1 MAITANNTTTAD
13 IVLTLARLLEEHK
26 AEHTMILYV
35 GEVCSWTDY
44 FLISTVR
51 SSKHLASLS
60 RELNIHLNNLGISS
74 FNNSRSSLD
83 SGWVLLDFGD
93 FVVHL
98 MEYNQRQYYE
108 LEKLWF
114 NSKIIYQTSKSS

>member
-1 MAITANNTTTAD
+1 MANIVNNSKTTE
-13 IVLTLARLLEEHK
+13 IVLTLAHLFDEHK
-26 AEHTMILYV
+26 AEQTLALYV

-44 FLISTVR
+44 FLICTVR
-51 SSKHLASLS
+51 SSKHLSSLY
-60 RELNIHLNNLGISS
+60 RELNSYLHNLDITSV
-74 FNNSRSSLD
+74 NNSRSSFE

-93 FVVHL
+93 FVIHL

-114 NSKIIYQTSKSS
+114 NSKIIYQT